1 MFSLSPTISTIL
13 ISVCGLVVAL
23 TIIFPASSYK
33 KQKTWLA
40 VKLFLIIVSLI
51 FIILLLETKRDSF
64 FFIGS
69 FLGIGFLLKAVF
81 QLTEL
86 KSLCLLYSY
95 ISFTFIFLSMGQLI
109 LFILNLGFAYV
120 LFILLAIYKAYDYG
134 NKNQMEDKKISKFST
149 NLFLFFTTLTIT
161 GFVVYELLND
171 QAILLQNDSLLQL
184 FSGRYSLIILV
195 IFICFLTVILILI
208 FTLDIRKR
216 YIKRKDEPWY
226 S

>member
-1 MFSLSPTISTIL
+1 MFGLSTTISTIL

-23 TIIFPASSYK
+23 FIIYPTSSYK
-33 KQKTWLA
+33 KQKTWFA
-40 VKLFLIIVSLI
+40 VKIFLIIVSLI

-69 FLGIGFLLKAVF
+69 FLGISFLLKAVF

-86 KSLCLLYSY
+86 KSLSLLSSY
-95 ISFTFIFLSMGQLI
+95 ISFTFIFLAMGQII

-120 LFILLAIYKAYDYG
+120 LFIYLSIYKVYI
-134 NKNQMEDKKISKFST
+134 KRKISLMEDNKISKIST
-149 NLFLFFTTLTIT
+149 NLFLFFASLTIT
-161 GFVVYELLND
+161 GFIVYELLND
-171 QAILLQNDSLLQL
+171 QVILLQNDSLIQI
-184 FSGRYSLIILV
+184 FSGRYSIIILV

-208 FTLDIRKR
+208 FTLDVRKR
-216 YIKRKDEPWY
+216 YTKRKDEPWY

>member
-1 MFSLSPTISTIL
+1 MFDLSTIISTIL
-13 ISVCGLVVAL
+13 ISICGLVVAL
-23 TIIFPASSYK
+23 FIIYPTSSYK

-40 VKLFLIIVSLI
+40 VKLFLIIVSSIL
-51 FIILLLETKRDSF
+51 IILLLETKRDSF

-69 FLGIGFLLKAVF
+69 FLGISFLLKAVF

-86 KSLCLLYSY
+86 KSLCLLFSY
-95 ISFTFIFLSMGQLI
+95 ISFTFIFLSMGQII

-120 LFILLAIYKAYDYG
+120 LFIYLSIYKVYDYR
-134 NKNQMEDKKISKFST
+134 NIDQMEDKEISKFST
-149 NLFLFFTTLTIT
+149 NLFLFFASLTIT
-161 GFVVYELLND
+161 GFIVYRLLND
-171 QAILLQNDSLLQL
+171 QAVLLQNDSLIQI

-216 YIKRKDEPWY
+216 YTKRKDEPWY